1 MEINKRLILPV
12 LLLFSVSLHS
22 QNIDIKLLRLI
33 NSPESLPSDNFF
45 KFVSDSH
52 GYLVIGV
59 PVGMGITG
67 LIKHDKQLVENACVT
82 IAATA
87 LNAGITVVMKYAVKR
102 DRPFVTYPDIIKK
115 SGAGTP
121 SFPSGHTSG
130 AFATATSLSLSYPK
144 WYVIAP
150 SFVWAGAVGYSRM
163 ELGVHYPSDVLA
175 GVIIGAGSAWICFR
189 VNEKL
194 RLSVE
199 HHKIVRKK

>member
-175 GVIIGAGSAWICFR
+175 GAIIGAGSAWICFR